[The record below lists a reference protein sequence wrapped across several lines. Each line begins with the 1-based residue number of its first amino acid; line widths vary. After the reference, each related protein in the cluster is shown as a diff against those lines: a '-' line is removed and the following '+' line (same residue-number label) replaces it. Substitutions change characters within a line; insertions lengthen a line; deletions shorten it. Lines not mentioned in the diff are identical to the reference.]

1 MNPQYEG
8 QILKIFAS
16 IKTFTTQN
24 GGKKEMFMPVPLA
37 ATEYVSYLACD
48 AAWFY
53 LPNHSRNIV
62 CSPYQLSF
70 AALQIF
76 MPLLHISEN
85 L

>member
-1 MNPQYEG
+1 
-8 QILKIFAS
+8 
-16 IKTFTTQN
+16 
-24 GGKKEMFMPVPLA
+24 MFMPVLLA